1 MEDVERAYV
10 AGLFDGEGSTEITF
24 SPSPKPSTHTQTGFK
39 DYPNCRV
46 QFIIT
51 NTEERVLKEIHNI
64 IDGKG
69 RIYCQKRKQGKDLYR
84 LVVYTPPEVK
94 EIVGLIKPFVRV
106 KSEELKNLGEA
117 TDLILKLRGSGTK
130 VRWTEN
136 AQEEFIRLAKK
147 SRTLRGSSGSPR
159 GRPRKRREVAT
170 LRVQ

>member
-1 MEDVERAYV
+1 MEDVERAYL
-10 AGLFDGEGSTEITF
+10 AGLFDGEGSTLVSF
-24 SPSPKPSTHTQTGFK
+24 SRSRKQTQEGLK
-39 DYPNCRV
+39 DFPNCRV

-69 RIYCQKRKQGKDLYR
+69 SIYRQKREEGKDLYR

-94 EIVGLIKPFVRV
+94 EMVELIKPFVRV
-106 KSEELKNLGEA
+106 KAEELRSLGEA

-136 AQEEFIRLAKK
+136 AQQEFIRLAKK
-147 SRTLRGSSGSPR
+147 SRRLRGSSGKPK
-159 GRPRKRREVAT
+159 GRPRKSREAPA
-170 LRVQ
+170 L